1 MDRGQRDPLN
11 GGIIPHPAFFFNN
24 KTPDLGENRL
34 AIKCSC
40 YKIFGIICKISVVS
54 PPEALLPPR
63 GTSGFMWRCLWLLQL
78 GGGGLLIETRMFHIL
93 QWTEPVPVSATV
105 KNHPAPNVDSVKAEK
120 SWHK

>member
-11 GGIIPHPAFFFNN
+11 SGIIPHPAFFFNN
-24 KTPDLGENRL
+24 KTLDLGENRL

-78 GGGGLLIETRMFHIL
+78 GGGWASDRNQDVSHSTMDRTRSI
-93 QWTEPVPVSATV
+93 SATV

>member
-1 MDRGQRDPLN
+1 M
-11 GGIIPHPAFFFNN
+11 AV
-24 KTPDLGENRL
+24 T
-34 AIKCSC
+34 A
-40 YKIFGIICKISVVS
+40 
-54 PPEALLPPR
+54 
-63 GTSGFMWRCLWLLQL
+63 